1 MCVQAVVCEQLQ
13 HINFWGYNMSVL
25 CVQFIL
31 QPSRGT
37 KKEKKSISAAL
48 KTDRKADR
56 LISWSFRHSKQLRL
70 VCGNQLAFAAF
81 QEGSN
86 RHFLVWV
93 LTHWH
98 ECWSATQSPRRWIS
112 LFIFQ
117 IRLTIM
123 DGGQWPKKII
133 TYPLTQAPAYTLL
146 FLNYQLTDR
155 PVETGSRRSPSLP
168 TYIRLNLLPLTPL
181 PPLGLS
187 RERGGDWV
195 LHCFC

>member
-1 MCVQAVVCEQLQ
+1 MCVQAVVCGQLQ
-13 HINFWGYNMSVL
+13 HVNFWGNNMSVL
-25 CVQFIL
+25 RVQFIP
-31 QPSRGT
+31 Q
-37 KKEKKSISAAL
+37 KKKKSISAAL

-56 LISWSFRHSKQLRL
+56 LIPWSFRHSKQLRL

-98 ECWSATQSPRRWIS
+98 ECWSAPQSPRRWIS

-133 TYPLTQAPAYTLL
+133 TYPLTLAPAYTLP

-168 TYIRLNLLPLTPL
+168 MYIRLNLLPLTPL